1 MLIQDKERLACKVE
15 DISKSVKERELIH
28 EKLMAEQAEKFK
40 REFKKEREAWFASEK
55 VRRER
60 WEADK
65 IKEIRE
71 GTVQKLEPTI

>member
-1 MLIQDKERLACKVE
+1 MAVKVE
-15 DISKSVKERELIH
+15 ELVKQGREREAIH
-28 EKLMAEQAEKFK
+28 EKLVSDQAEKFK

-71 GTVQKLEPTI
+71 GTV